1 MKSHPLNCVR
11 NRVLSRS
18 LCLGASLASVLV
30 FAPSP
35 ALSQINDTE
44 GVWRGTLSCGALKI
58 TSTRAGPAYS
68 HPLALRAVVGGLTG
82 QRDTAS
88 TQERFTGSLER
99 SGKATLEG
107 RGAWKDDPARSWK
120 FRLQG
125 HYKGAALRLD
135 GVMESLDGK
144 TRLRDCGADLVQV
157 RPVTSSP
164 APARAS
170 APAAPTPAAKNTAPA
185 AVPVVPSEVLAQQK
199 KLKQQKEAEELAA
212 QTARDKALADKAVAE
227 KAAAEKANA
236 EKAIT
241 EKALADK
248 AIADKAVADKTQ
260 ADKARQ
266 DQAAQAAQAAQQA
279 AQLEAARLAADKA
292 LADKRA
298 LEIKNREAKKEPIKA
313 RSSMDL

>member
-1 MKSHPLNCVR
+1 M
-11 NRVLSRS
+11 
-18 LCLGASLASVLV
+18 LV

-44 GVWRGTLSCGALKI
+44 GEWRGTLSCGALKI
-58 TSTRAGPAYS
+58 KSTRAGPAYS
-68 HPLALRAVVGGLTG
+68 HPLALRAAVGGLTG

-88 TQERFTGSLER
+88 TQERFSGSLER

-157 RPVTSSP
+157 RPVTTSP
-164 APARAS
+164 TPARAS
-170 APAAPTPAAKNTAPA
+170 APVAPTLAAKNTAPPA
-185 AVPVVPSEVLAQQK
+185 LPVMPGEVLAQQK

-212 QTARDKALADKAVAE
+212 QMARDKALADKAVAE
-227 KAAAEKANA
+227 KAAT
-236 EKAIT
+236 EKAIA

-248 AIADKAVADKTQ
+248 AV

-266 DQAAQAAQAAQQA
+266 EQAAQA
-279 AQLEAARLAADKA
+279 AQLEAARLAAEKA

-298 LEIKNREAKKEPIKA
+298 LEIKNREAKKETIKA

>member
-11 NRVLSRS
+11 NRLLSRS

-35 ALSQINDTE
+35 ALGQINDTE
-44 GVWRGTLSCGALKI
+44 GEWRGTLSCGALKI
-58 TSTRAGPAYS
+58 ASTRAGPAYS

-144 TRLRDCGADLVQV
+144 TRLRDCVADLVQV
-157 RPVTSSP
+157 KPVTPSP
-164 APARAS
+164 VPARAS
-170 APAAPTPAAKNTAPA
+170 APAAPTPAVGNTAPA
-185 AVPVVPSEVLAQQK
+185 ALPVLPGEVLAQHK

-212 QTARDKALADKAVAE
+212 QAARD
-227 KAAAEKANA
+227 
-236 EKAIT
+236 
-241 EKALADK
+241 KALADK
-248 AIADKAVADKTQ
+248 AIADKAVAGNAQ
-260 ADKARQ
+260 ADKVRQ
-266 DQAAQAAQAAQQA
+266 DQAAQAAQQA
-279 AQLEAARLAADKA
+279 AQLEAARLASDKA

-298 LEIKNREAKKEPIKA
+298 LEIKNREAKKEAIKA

>member
-1 MKSHPLNCVR
+1 L
-11 NRVLSRS
+11 
-18 LCLGASLASVLV
+18 LA
-30 FAPSP
+30 FAPGP

-44 GVWRGTLSCGALKI
+44 GEWRGTLSCGALKI

-125 HYKGAALRLD
+125 HYKGTALRLD

-157 RPVTSSP
+157 SPVTPSP
-164 APARAS
+164 APTRAS
-170 APAAPTPAAKNTAPA
+170 VPAAPTPVAKNTAPPA
-185 AVPVVPSEVLAQQK
+185 LPAIPGEALAQQK

-212 QTARDKALADKAVAE
+212 QTARDKALADKAVVE
-227 KAAAEKANA
+227 KAAAEKAA
-236 EKAIT
+236 TEKAIA

-248 AIADKAVADKTQ
+248 AITDKAVADKAQ

-266 DQAAQAAQAAQQA
+266 DQAAQAAQSAQAAQAAQQA

>member
-1 MKSHPLNCVR
+1 M
-11 NRVLSRS
+11 
-18 LCLGASLASVLV
+18 LV

-44 GVWRGTLSCGALKI
+44 GEWRGTLSCGALKI
-58 TSTRAGPAYS
+58 KSTRAGPAYS
-68 HPLALRAVVGGLTG
+68 HPLALRAAVGGLTG

-88 TQERFTGSLER
+88 TQERFSGSLER

-157 RPVTSSP
+157 RPVTTSP
-164 APARAS
+164 TPARAS
-170 APAAPTPAAKNTAPA
+170 APVAPTLAAKSTAPPA
-185 AVPVVPSEVLAQQK
+185 LPVMPGEVLAQQK

-212 QTARDKALADKAVAE
+212 QMARDKALADKAVAE
-227 KAAAEKANA
+227 KAATEKANAEKANA

-248 AIADKAVADKTQ
+248 AIADKAVADKAQ
-260 ADKARQ
+260 ADKVRQ
-266 DQAAQAAQAAQQA
+266 EQAAQAAQQA

-298 LEIKNREAKKEPIKA
+298 LEIKNREAKKETIKA

>member
-1 MKSHPLNCVR
+1 MKSHPLNFVR
-11 NRVLSRS
+11 NRLLSRS
-18 LCLGASLASVLV
+18 LCFGASLASMLVL
-30 FAPSP
+30 APGP

-44 GVWRGTLSCGALKI
+44 GEWRGTLSCGALKV

-157 RPVTSSP
+157 RPVTPTSP

-170 APAAPTPAAKNTAPA
+170 APVPPTLAAKSNAPA
-185 AVPVVPSEVLAQQK
+185 AVPVMPGEVLAQQK

-212 QTARDKALADKAVAE
+212 QTARDKAAAE
-227 KAAAEKANA
+227 KAAIEKATA
-236 EKAIT
+236 

-248 AIADKAVADKTQ
+248 AISDKAAADKAQ

-298 LEIKNREAKKEPIKA
+298 LEIKNREAKKETIKA